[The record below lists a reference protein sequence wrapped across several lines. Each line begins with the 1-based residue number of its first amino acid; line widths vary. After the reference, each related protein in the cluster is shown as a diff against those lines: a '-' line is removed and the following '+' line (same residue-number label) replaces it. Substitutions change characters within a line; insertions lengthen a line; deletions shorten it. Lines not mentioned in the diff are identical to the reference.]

1 MNLASIDSSTPSI
14 NVPIPEDE
22 QPFDDSTE
30 EPQEEVDGDLQL
42 VPFEHAGVKYLKDDE
57 NYLYD
62 PETEEEVGFWNGSEV
77 EELEAP
83 LVPED
88 EQPFD
93 DSTEEPPEG
102 GEEFTEEPPEGGEGI
117 TEEPPEGGEGI
128 TEEPQEEVDG
138 DLQLVPFEHAGVKY
152 LKDDENYLYDPET

>member
-1 MNLASIDSSTPSI
+1 MEEP
-14 NVPIPEDE
+14 PEGGE
-22 QPFDDSTE
+22 GITE

-83 LVPED
+83 LVP
-88 EQPFD
+88 
-93 DSTEEPPEG
+93 
-102 GEEFTEEPPEGGEGI
+102 
-117 TEEPPEGGEGI
+117 
-128 TEEPQEEVDG
+128 
-138 DLQLVPFEHAGVKY
+138 FEHAGVKY
-152 LKDDENYLYDPET
+152 LKDDENYLYDPETEEEVGFWNGSEV